1 MKIIFLIGFVLF
13 LLIPQVAYG
22 SEITAEPE
30 KILFNPNEWIRV
42 LIDIDGYSGGDV
54 TWSATLPDGTTT
66 DGVLSNIKAS
76 KTTHT
81 IIRNAFDG
89 QFGTWTISY
98 EYGDTVKVID
108 VNIDPLIV
116 SVTTD
121 QTSYFPWDT
130 AIVKISTN
138 YYDPSAAKAET
149 LIVGILDDNGVPAKF
164 FDDVK
169 IKMYQPTIVQHFSI
183 DEFLSQN
190 PFGVYHAIITYY
202 DVTVDVPFEL
212 TNPNTNTSLF
222 LSSNKKVY
230 SPYDTVEL
238 NIVTSKII
246 SDIGTLSIILPS
258 DQIISKTIPIS
269 DSLTRIVL
277 DDIDT
282 SKIGLYSLEFEY
294 GASHTV
300 GSFDVYDESLENS
313 DGSGLELNI
322 ILKTS
327 QYQPGETIQATISTN
342 DLIDNPI
349 TYWFEDSSANRGQQ
363 FSFVNP
369 TSGTFDLS
377 HVLPVDFL
385 QGPSKLYVKYGT
397 TETFAIFFVFGESVT
412 PSEHSEINSYDGPE
426 ILLTIDNSIID
437 FSNISDISISPNSEL
452 FVIDSDTSKIYI
464 FDITGNFINSWH
476 ASDSTGNL
484 NNPVSILAEKSMVHV
499 SDAGNSKIITFDHD
513 GNFIREW
520 GNSGI
525 DYQSVQ
531 NPTDIAVD
539 DLGIYYV
546 SDGNQNKILKYNSD
560 GIYVDEIN
568 SILTASAKFA
578 SIKSIT
584 TSDDDVFLLS
594 TINNRILNFHSNGGF
609 LKSFGTAGQSDK
621 QIQNPTSLEFDDG
634 NLYVADSGNSRVL
647 VLNTSGE
654 HIAKWGT
661 FGTGLGQF
669 NQMTGIDV
677 DLNGDVWVADSG
689 IRIQKFVSISNID
702 KPHIPE
708 WVKNNSSWWAEDQI
722 DDTTF
727 VESIRYL
734 INEEIIVVPK
744 ILVEESQTS
753 EIPSWIKSNA
763 GWWAEGVIDE
773 QTFVNGIEFLVKIGI
788 IHVN

>member
-484 NNPVSILAEKSMVHV
+484 NNPVSILVEKSTVHV

-689 IRIQKFVSISNID
+689 NRIQKFVSISNID

-773 QTFVNGIEFLVKIGI
+773 QTFVNGIEFLVKTGI

>member
-484 NNPVSILAEKSMVHV
+484 NNPVSILVEKSTVHV

-578 SIKSIT
+578 SIESIT

-669 NQMTGIDV
+669 NQMAGIDV

-689 IRIQKFVSISNID
+689 NRIQKFVSISNID

-773 QTFVNGIEFLVKIGI
+773 QTFVNGIEFLVKTGI